1 MQLASPSDAGYIPRV
16 RILPMSTYRRNVLV
30 GIVMLSALGMLGW
43 MILRFGGKIAQPFA
57 PAMTKVRFL
66 ADRADGVSDGS
77 GVYFL
82 GVNVGRVVT
91 VTLGDNLEDIWF
103 DAEVEASRALP
114 AGMTARIRQASLLG
128 SGSRIELIAP
138 ATSQPARL
146 KAGEIIKTEFVGLE
160 FFPKEIKELSIEV
173 AAAAKQFREANV
185 VGNLNKRL
193 AEVGE
198 VLGETRKTLES
209 ANKIVADDK
218 VRADILTAIENIKT
232 SSENVKSVTE
242 RADKI
247 AGAME
252 RAVGNVEKTSETAH
266 IELTEVAK
274 ITKTRLEEVSK
285 VVQQANEI
293 AAKINTGP
301 GTASQ
306 LVNDPKLY
314 QGLVDTTTELNLTI
328 KDLKRLIQQ
337 WEQEGVSLKLQ

>member
-1 MQLASPSDAGYIPRV
+1 MLA
-16 RILPMSTYRRNVLV
+16 
-30 GIVMLSALGMLGW
+30 ALGMLGW
-43 MILRFGGKIAQPFA
+43 MILRFGGMIAQPFA
-57 PAMTKVRFL
+57 GQMIKVRFL

-77 GVYFL
+77 GVYYL
-82 GVNVGRVVT
+82 GVNVGRVVK

-103 DAEVEASRALP
+103 DAEIEASRALP

-128 SGSRIELIAP
+128 SGSRIELMLP
-138 ATSQPARL
+138 SPHGPDTM
-146 KAGEIIKTEFVGLE
+146 KAGDVIRAQFVGLE
-160 FFPKEIKELSIEV
+160 FFPQEIKDLSTEV

-185 VGNLNKRL
+185 VGNLNSRL

-198 VLGETRKTLES
+198 VLGETRKTLEN
-209 ANKIVADDK
+209 ANKIVADEK
-218 VRADILTAIENIKT
+218 VRADIMAAIENIKA
-232 SSENVKSVTE
+232 SSENVRSVTE

-252 RAVGNVEKTSETAH
+252 RAVDNVDKASATANT
-266 IELTEVAK
+266 ELTDIAKVA
-274 ITKTRLEEVSK
+274 KTRLEEVGK

-328 KDLKRLIQQ
+328 KDLKRLVQQ
-337 WEQEGVSLKLQ
+337 WEEEGVSLKLR